1 MDELDLQGGKG
12 DESAPL
18 PPRPPAPML
27 ASGKVR
33 RRWLRR
39 INFLLG
45 LGLMIGGLWYVTR
58 QITLAEIGRALRQA
72 NGWYVAL
79 GTAVILLTLA
89 VKTIRWRLLF
99 HPPEQRPPA
108 PAAFWAM
115 MLGQFVNT
123 AVPFLRIGE
132 LARVYALSR
141 ATGLSK
147 MRALG
152 TLLVEKTLD
161 LVMLIFTLLILLP
174 FVVLPDF
181 MTERGFLL
189 GGVAT
194 AVLVLLYLLAYQTE
208 LIIKLLR
215 VISRRLPD
223 FLGHRLLSWG
233 VSGLEG
239 LTALRSHRA
248 NLTLLAAS
256 AAIALLATL
265 TPWAIFPAFGLP
277 YGLKEAAL
285 INVIL
290 LVAGSI
296 PLPTPAGLGI
306 VEFAVMFMLRQ
317 FGLMDEALAF
327 SYAITFHLVVDLPKL
342 IFGALA
348 LTRTD
353 WRANKE

>member
-1 MDELDLQGGKG
+1 MAEFVKEQG
-12 DESAPL
+12 
-18 PPRPPAPML
+18 RT
-27 ASGKVR
+27 R

-45 LGLMIGGLWYVTR
+45 VGLMVWGLWYVTR

-72 NGWYVAL
+72 NGGYVVL

-89 VKTIRWRLLF
+89 VKTYRWRLLF

-108 PAAFWAM
+108 RIAFWAM

-123 AVPFLRIGE
+123 AVPFLRMGE

-141 ATGLSK
+141 PTGLSK

-161 LVMLIFTLLILLP
+161 LVMLILTLLILLP

-189 GGVAT
+189 GGT
-194 AVLVLLYLLAYQTE
+194 AILALLFLYLLAYQTDF
-208 LIIKLLR
+208 IIKLLR
-215 VISRRLPD
+215 AIARRLPD

-239 LTALRSHRA
+239 LAALRSHRT
-248 NLTLLAAS
+248 NLTLFATS
-256 AAIALLATL
+256 AAIALLAIL
-265 TPWAIFPAFGLP
+265 TPWVIFPAFGLP

-290 LVAGSI
+290 LIAGSI

-317 FGLMDEALAF
+317 FGLQDEALAF
-327 SYAITFHLVVDLPKL
+327 SYAITFHLVADLPKL
-342 IFGALA
+342 IFGVLALA
-348 LTRTD
+348 KTD
-353 WRANKE
+353 WRAANGE